1 VKAVVIERQGGPE
14 NLAWRDWPDPAP
26 GAGQV
31 LVRVRAC
38 GLNHL
43 DIFVRRGMPGMPV
56 PMPFISG
63 GDIAGEVAG
72 LGAGV
77 TEFSIGDRVV
87 LNPSTP
93 AGMMGEQ
100 ILGGMAEYAVAPAS
114 HVISLPDSV
123 SFREAACL
131 PVAYGTAQRML
142 VTRGKVKA
150 GELVLVLGASGGVG
164 NGCVQ
169 IAKHAG
175 ARVIAAAA
183 GEEKAARLRALGAD
197 HVIDYRQEDFSSAAW
212 KLSEKRGVDLV
223 VNFTGGDTW
232 APSLRTLRKDGRL
245 VTCGATAGFEAVT
258 DIRYVWIRELN
269 IIGCDGWTTDDIR
282 AMVEGVA
289 AGWLKPV
296 VSHVLPMTEA
306 AQAEELMESRGIFGK
321 VILEP

>member
-1 VKAVVIERQGGPE
+1 MKAAVIETQGCAE
-14 NLAWRDWPDPAP
+14 NIVWRDWPDPVP
-26 GAGQV
+26 GADQV
-31 LVRVRAC
+31 LVCVRAC

-72 LGAGV
+72 LGESVRG
-77 TEFSIGDRVV
+77 FSIGDRVV

-100 ILGGMAEYAVAPAS
+100 IQGGMAEYAVAPAS
-114 HVISLPDSV
+114 HVIKLPDSV
-123 SFREAACL
+123 SFRQAACL
-131 PVAYGTAQRML
+131 PVAYGTAERML
-142 VTRGKVKA
+142 EVRGKVKA

-164 NGCVQ
+164 NACVQ
-169 IAKHAG
+169 IAKHVG
-175 ARVIAAAA
+175 ATVIAAA
-183 GEEKAARLRALGAD
+183 GGGEKAEKLRELGAD
-197 HVIDYRQEDFSSAAW
+197 HVIDYRAEDFSAAAW
-212 KLSEKRGVDLV
+212 RISGKRGVDLV

-245 VTCGATAGFEAVT
+245 VTCGATAGYEAVT

-269 IIGCDGWTTDDIR
+269 IIGCDGWST
-282 AMVEGVA
+282 EGVRKMVDGVA
-289 AGWLKPV
+289 DGWLTPV
-296 VSHVLPMTEA
+296 ISHVLPMSEA
-306 AQAEELMESRGIFGK
+306 AYAEELMEQRSIFGK